1 MRGFPPIHLM
11 LLAIA
16 FALVAVPLVQLTGR
30 SAREEGLAAE
40 TKLQSGEGDLGASGE
55 EKTPVQIRL
64 RFAHRPERVSL
75 MVGERELLEG
85 LSWSE
90 LQAVVETQLVIGED
104 GDELWVS
111 ASWPSGTPDTALTVE
126 LEPDGLEQKSETRW
140 SEAGELSEVLT
151 FHWKS

>member
-1 MRGFPPIHLM
+1 
-11 LLAIA
+11 
-16 FALVAVPLVQLTGR
+16 
-30 SAREEGLAAE
+30 
-40 TKLQSGEGDLGASGE
+40 
-55 EKTPVQIRL
+55 
-64 RFAHRPERVSL
+64 
-75 MVGERELLEG
+75 
-85 LSWSE
+85 
-90 LQAVVETQLVIGED
+90 VIGED